1 MKVRVKEGKVG
12 YIYDVYRTEGNEFE
26 LIPITRSLDGSISS
40 VDEQFTPSWM
50 EKIEPDVKVK
60 KKPGPK
66 PKVIKEE
73 NED

>member
-1 MKVRVKEGKVG
+1 MKVRVKEGQVG
-12 YIYDVYRTEGNEFE
+12 FIYDCYRVEGDEFDLE
-26 LIPITRSLDGSISS
+26 PVKKSDGWTLT

-50 EKIEPDVKVK
+50 EKVNSEVKVK